1 MENKKLESGFTLRIA
16 FSLLLSLVLLPVAA
30 QTIKVT
36 GVVREATGGIPGVN
50 VTVKGTTIGTI
61 TDMEGRYY
69 INVPS
74 DGVLQFTFIGYQ
86 TKNVSVKNRTIVNVT
101 MEEDSKQ
108 LDEVV
113 VVGYGVTK
121 KSV

>member
-50 VTVKGTTIGTI
+50 VTV
-61 TDMEGRYY
+61 
-69 INVPS
+69 
-74 DGVLQFTFIGYQ
+74 
-86 TKNVSVKNRTIVNVT
+86 
-101 MEEDSKQ
+101 
-108 LDEVV
+108 
-113 VVGYGVTK
+113 
-121 KSV
+121 